1 MKSLIRHIEYLLQS
15 HDCVIVPGLGA
26 VLCHGESAVYDSATG
41 CWKAPRRVLSFNPEL
56 SRTDGLLAMS
66 VSRRDGISVEAAAA
80 RVATATAAMRSELE
94 STGRLSLGSAG
105 QLMRTP
111 DGMLNYVPGT
121 AAWLSPAMLWL
132 PSFQLEELVSASTL
146 AHEVARAE
154 IRRNGWR
161 TALRRVSVAASIVG
175 GVLALAWV
183 VRTAMPA
190 APAEQFASVGPVP
203 ESSVVELPGSNRTPL
218 LLVVN
223 STPESESVE
232 VADASESNESTAAPV
247 AQEAIPVTEA
257 APVAEEV
264 AEAAKPVTHEPEEEA
279 EVRLNENDR
288 YFLIVASLASQAEAD
303 DYIKNHNNFNLG
315 ILTVDGR
322 YRVYVATGQSSAA
335 ALAAKRGNIARQYPD
350 SWVCRR

>member
-1 MKSLIRHIEYLLQS
+1 MKALVRHIEYLLQS
-15 HDCVIVPGLGA
+15 HDCVIVPGIGA
-26 VLCHGESAVYDSATG
+26 VLCHSESAVYDSAAG

-66 VSRRDGISVEAAAA
+66 VSRREGISVEAAAA

-94 STGRLSLGSAG
+94 STGRLSLGAAG
-105 QLMRTP
+105 ELMRTP

-132 PSFQLEELVSASTL
+132 PSFELGESVSASTL
-146 AHEVARAE
+146 AREVARAE
-154 IRRNGWR
+154 IRHNRWR

-183 VRTAMPA
+183 VRTAMPS
-190 APAEQFASVGPVP
+190 APAEQYASVVPVP
-203 ESSVVELPGSNRTPL
+203 ELSVVELADNDCNLSVEDNTPASE
-218 LLVVN
+218 LVEVVE
-223 STPESESVE
+223 STPAEFVDAEQVE
-232 VADASESNESTAAPV
+232 PV
-247 AQEAIPVTEA
+247 V
-257 APVAEEV
+257 EEV
-264 AEAAKPVTHEPEEEA
+264 AESTVAVADAPESDV

-288 YFLIVASLASQAEAD
+288 YFLIVASLASQSEAEV
-303 DYIKNHNNFNLG
+303 YVKQHNNFNLG

-322 YRVYVATGQSSAA
+322 FRVYVATGQSSAA

>member
-1 MKSLIRHIEYLLQS
+1 MKELVRHIEYLLQS
-15 HDCVIVPGLGA
+15 HDCVIIPGLGA
-26 VLCHGESAVYDSATG
+26 VLCHSESAVYDAATG
-41 CWKAPRRVLSFNPEL
+41 FWKAPRRVLSFNPEL

-80 RVATATAAMRSELE
+80 RVSTATAAMRSELE

-105 QLMRTP
+105 ELMRTP

-132 PSFQLEELVSASTL
+132 PSFRLDETVSASAL
-146 AHEVARAE
+146 AREVARAE
-154 IRRNGWR
+154 IRHNRWR

-183 VRTAMPA
+183 VRTAMPS
-190 APAEQFASVGPVP
+190 APTEQYASVVPVP
-203 ESSVVELPGSNRTPL
+203 ELSVIELADSDRNQPVE
-218 LLVVN
+218 
-223 STPESESVE
+223 STTLANESVE
-232 VADASESNESTAAPV
+232 VVEAVESTPAESVDVEQAAPV
-247 AQEAIPVTEA
+247 V
-257 APVAEEV
+257 EEV
-264 AEAAKPVTHEPEEEA
+264 AEATVAAADAAESDA

-288 YFLIVASLASQAEAD
+288 YFLIVASLTSQSEAE
-303 DYIKNHNNFNLG
+303 DYIKQHNNFNLG

>member
-1 MKSLIRHIEYLLQS
+1 MKELVRHIEYLLQS

-26 VLCHGESAVYDSATG
+26 VLCHSESAVYDAAAG
-41 CWKAPRRVLSFNPEL
+41 YWKAPRRVLSFNPEL

-66 VSRRDGISVEAAAA
+66 VSRREGISVEAAAA

-105 QLMRTP
+105 ELMRTT
-111 DGMLNYVPGT
+111 DGMFNYVPGT

-132 PSFQLEELVSASTL
+132 PSFELSESVSASAL

-154 IRRNGWR
+154 IRHNRWR
-161 TALRRVSVAASIVG
+161 TALRRVSIAASIVG

-183 VRTAMPA
+183 VRTAMPS
-190 APAEQFASVGPVP
+190 APAEQYASVVPVP
-203 ESSVVELPGSNRTPL
+203 ELSVIELADNDCSQPVENTMSASEAVDVVESAPA
-218 LLVVN
+218 
-223 STPESESVE
+223 ESVDVE
-232 VADASESNESTAAPV
+232 PVAPV
-247 AQEAIPVTEA
+247 V
-257 APVAEEV
+257 EEV
-264 AEAAKPVTHEPEEEA
+264 AESAEATVDAPESDV

-288 YFLIVASLASQAEAD
+288 YFLIVASLASQSEAE
-303 DYIKNHNNFNLG
+303 DYVKQHNNFNLG